1 MLQILQ
7 MAHQVS
13 SILFSF
19 TGKPENEYLKC
30 DLGQKTLNKY
40 AGKKDWK
47 WIRQKT
53 VRDDK

>member
-40 AGKKDWK
+40 AGNEYG
-47 WIRQKT
+47 R
-53 VRDDK
+53 RP